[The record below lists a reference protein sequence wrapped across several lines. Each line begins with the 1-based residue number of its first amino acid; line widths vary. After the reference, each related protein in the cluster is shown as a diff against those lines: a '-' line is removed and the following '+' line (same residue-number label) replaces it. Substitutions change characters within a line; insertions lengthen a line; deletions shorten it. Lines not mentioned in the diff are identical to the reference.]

1 MAKTNRFPKST
12 TGVMTFPKYLVIL
25 GMLLAGWSMAGAA
38 GSGAPDS
45 APAPSSTSEDSLTG
59 THATTHHRKHHGS
72 QGDESTAKKK
82 PGSASDGSSAAK
94 TSSAGTG
101 ETSSAKNGGKKK
113 SAASPDQASGKKSS
127 STEKAG
133 EDSAQKSGETKK
145 EPAAASENGSGN
157 KKSEETSSHSHSR
170 RHHHTDSTETV
181 GSESV
186 ALKKKTE
193 QADTA
198 KPSAKTG
205 SEPASAS
212 PTGKKPEATTVSA
225 TVKKEGAENLS
236 SHETATEPAVA
247 SGKTPGGETGKTRTA
262 SEKGKEA
269 AATAAH
275 TESHSAKS
283 PVVSTHHRHH
293 REEPPPIVVTPSA
306 VPLPEQVSP
315 GEPSP
320 TVLGGTTVPAGVAPT
335 VETGLPVARPGAGTT
350 ASLPIDMGHRAT
362 GAPES
367 KFHFTDYPP
376 PLSHRSTRT
385 YPWKSNIIT
394 TVFWIGEGGSSV
406 SSTTNIQSAWDMN
419 WVHHNGGTDNP
430 DEMSRM
436 SGYSSQ
442 THASTLNPF
451 YIALPFNDLA
461 YPEEAQRWLPP
472 GWYHSQHH
480 GEKPVSAC
488 QGRWVEIKT
497 GSGRVCYAQWE
508 DVGPLVSDHPQYVF
522 GPERPETL
530 TRAGLDVS
538 PAVAKYL
545 GFESTAL
552 TSWRFVDDDDVQPGM
567 WLRYD
572 EQAILFQALKEQ
584 MHPSRTPRIQ
594 DLDEPVPDGSG
605 TDSTE
610 KRSGAARG

>member
-1 MAKTNRFPKST
+1 
-12 TGVMTFPKYLVIL
+12 MTFPKYLVIL
-25 GMLLAGWSMAGAA
+25 GMLLAGWSMADAA
-38 GSGAPDS
+38 GSGASDS
-45 APAPSSTSEDSLTG
+45 AASPSSTSEDSLTG
-59 THATTHHRKHHGS
+59 TPTTTHHRKHHSS
-72 QGDESTAKKK
+72 QGDTSTAKKK
-82 PGSASDGSSAAK
+82 PGSASAGSSAAK
-94 TSSAGTG
+94 PSSAGTG
-101 ETSSAKNGGKKK
+101 ETSSAKNEGKKK
-113 SAASPDQASGKKSS
+113 STSTPDQASGKKSS
-127 STEKAG
+127 PTEKAG
-133 EDSAQKSGETKK
+133 EDSAPGSGETKK
-145 EPAAASENGSGN
+145 EPTATSENGPGN
-157 KKSEETSSHSHSR
+157 KKSDETSSHSHSR
-170 RHHHTDSTETV
+170 RHHHTDSTETT
-181 GSESV
+181 GSESD
-186 ALKKKTE
+186 ASKKKSG
-193 QADTA
+193 QADTG

-212 PTGKKPEATTVSA
+212 SIGKKRDTTTAPTTAKKQEA
-225 TVKKEGAENLS
+225 GNPS
-236 SHETATEPAVA
+236 SHETETEPTVTPGKTAGGETAKTRSA
-247 SGKTPGGETGKTRTA
+247 SGKEKETTETA
-262 SEKGKEA
+262 S
-269 AATAAH
+269 H
-275 TESHSAKS
+275 PESHIAKS

-293 REEPPPIVVTPSA
+293 HEEQPPIVVTPSA

-320 TVLGGTTVPAGVAPT
+320 TVLGGTTLPASVAPT

-350 ASLPIDMGHRAT
+350 ATLPIDMGHRVPV
-362 GAPES
+362 APES
-367 KFHFTDYPP
+367 KFHFADYPP
-376 PLSHRSTRT
+376 PLPRRSTRT
-385 YPWKSNIIT
+385 YPWRSNIIT

-406 SSTTNIQSAWDMN
+406 SPTTNIQSAWDMN

-497 GSGRVCYAQWE
+497 RSGLVCYAQWE

-584 MHPSRTPRIQ
+584 MHPSRTTPIQ
-594 DLDEPVPDGSG
+594 ELDEPVPDGSA
-605 TDSTE
+605 TDSSE